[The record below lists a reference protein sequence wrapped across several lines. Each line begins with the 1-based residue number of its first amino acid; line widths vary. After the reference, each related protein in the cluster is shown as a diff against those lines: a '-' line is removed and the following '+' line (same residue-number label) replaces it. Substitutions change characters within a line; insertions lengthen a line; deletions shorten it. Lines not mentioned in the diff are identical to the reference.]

1 MFYSLIADIPNWR
14 WTVTEEELAAL
25 EERLA
30 EAEAEAERLQTTA
43 ADREAR
49 AAHLEEALGQARTE
63 LASRDS
69 ELTVLRD
76 GLAAARSEAEEL
88 RVGLRSAAEKY
99 RQAVLA
105 SRAEVPPHLVGGE
118 TVEEVDRQLEA
129 ALTMVAQI
137 KSHLESQAQAQ
148 RVPTG
153 APARRAPD
161 LAALTPAE
169 KISHGLAQKS

>member
-1 MFYSLIADIPNWR
+1 M
-14 WTVTEEELAAL
+14 TEEELAAL

-30 EAEAEAERLQTTA
+30 ETEAEVERLQTTA

-49 AAHLEEALGQARTE
+49 AAHLEHLSATQAETLAQTKAE
-63 LASRDS
+63 LVSRDD

-88 RVGLRSAAEKY
+88 RAGLRSAAEKY

-105 SRAEVPPHLVGGE
+105 TRTEVPPDLVGGE

-129 ALTMVAQI
+129 ALSMVAQL
-137 KSHLESQAQAQ
+137 KSHLDSQAQAQ

-161 LAALTPAE
+161 LATLSPTE
-169 KISHGLAQKS
+169 KISHGLAQRK

>member
-1 MFYSLIADIPNWR
+1 L
-14 WTVTEEELAAL
+14 TEEELAAL
-25 EERLA
+25 KERLV
-30 EAEAEAERLQTTA
+30 EAEAEVERLQTTA

-49 AAHLEEALGQARTE
+49 AAHLEDALGQARTE
-63 LASRDS
+63 LTARDDD
-69 ELTVLRD
+69 LTVLRD

-88 RVGLRSAAEKY
+88 RAGLRSAAEKY

-105 SRAEVPPHLVGGE
+105 SRADVPPDLVGGD

-129 ALTMVAQI
+129 ALSMVAQL

-161 LAALTPAE
+161 LAALTPTE
-169 KISHGLAQKS
+169 KISHGLAQRR

>member
-1 MFYSLIADIPNWR
+1 M
-14 WTVTEEELAAL
+14 VTDEEAAAL

-30 EAEAEAERLQTTA
+30 EAGVEVDRLQTMA

-49 AAHLEEALGQARTE
+49 AVHLEGVSAAQAEALAQAKAE
-63 LASRDS
+63 VASRD
-69 ELTVLRD
+69 EQLAAMGD
-76 GLAAARSEAEEL
+76 ELAAARSEAEGL
-88 RVGLRSAAEKY
+88 RASLRSAAERY

-105 SRAEVPPHLVGGE
+105 SQSEVPPDLVSGE

-129 ALTMVAQI
+129 ALRTVAQL

-153 APARRAPD
+153 APVRRAPD
-161 LAALTPAE
+161 LAALSPTE
-169 KISHGLAQKS
+169 KISYGLAQQR

>member
-1 MFYSLIADIPNWR
+1 M
-14 WTVTEEELAAL
+14 VTDEELTAL

-30 EAEAEAERLQTTA
+30 EAEAEVQRLQTTA

-49 AAHLEEALGQARTE
+49 AAHLENLSAAQTETLAQTKTE
-63 LASRDS
+63 LASRDE
-69 ELTVLRD
+69 ELAALREEI
-76 GLAAARSEAEEL
+76 AAARSEAEEL
-88 RVGLRSAAEKY
+88 RAGLRSAAEKY
-99 RQAVLA
+99 RTAVLA
-105 SRAEVPPHLVGGE
+105 SRAEVPPDLVSGE

-129 ALTMVAQI
+129 ALRMVAQL

-161 LAALTPAE
+161 LAALSPTE
-169 KISHGLAQKS
+169 KISYGLVQRK

>member
-1 MFYSLIADIPNWR
+1 
-14 WTVTEEELAAL
+14 VTEEELAAL

-30 EAEAEAERLQTTA
+30 EAEAEVERLQTTA

-49 AAHLEEALGQARTE
+49 AAHLEDTLSQTKAD
-63 LASRDS
+63 LASRDE
-69 ELTVLRD
+69 ELATLRD
-76 GLAAARSEAEEL
+76 GLSAAQTEAAAARSEAEEL
-88 RVGLRSAAEKY
+88 RGGLRSAAEKY

-105 SRAEVPPHLVGGE
+105 SRAEVPPDLVSGE
-118 TVEEVDRQLEA
+118 TVEEVDRQLES
-129 ALTMVAQI
+129 ALRMVAQL

-161 LAALTPAE
+161 TAALTPTE
-169 KISHGLAQKS
+169 KISYGLAQER

>member
-1 MFYSLIADIPNWR
+1 M
-14 WTVTEEELAAL
+14 TEEELAAL

-30 EAEAEAERLQTTA
+30 ETEAEVERLQTTA

-49 AAHLEEALGQARTE
+49 AAHLEHLSATQAETLAQTKAE
-63 LASRDS
+63 LVSRDD

-88 RVGLRSAAEKY
+88 RAGLRSAAEKY

-105 SRAEVPPHLVGGE
+105 TRTEVPPDLVSGE

-129 ALTMVAQI
+129 ALSMVAQL
-137 KSHLESQAQAQ
+137 KSHLDSQAQAQ

-161 LAALTPAE
+161 LAALSPTE
-169 KISHGLAQKS
+169 KISHGLAQER

>member
-1 MFYSLIADIPNWR
+1 M
-14 WTVTEEELAAL
+14 TEEEVAAL

-30 EAEAEAERLQTTA
+30 EAEAEVERLQTTA

-49 AAHLEEALGQARTE
+49 AAHLDETLAQAKTQ
-63 LASRDS
+63 LASRDE
-69 ELTVLRD
+69 ELATLHDDVS
-76 GLAAARSEAEEL
+76 AARSEAEEL
-88 RVGLRSAAEKY
+88 RASLRSAAEKY

-105 SRAEVPPHLVGGE
+105 SRVEVPPDLVSGE

-129 ALTMVAQI
+129 AMRMVAQL

-153 APARRAPD
+153 APARRAAD
-161 LAALTPAE
+161 LAALSPTE
-169 KISHGLAQKS
+169 KISFGLAQKK

>member
-1 MFYSLIADIPNWR
+1 
-14 WTVTEEELAAL
+14 VTEEELAAL

-30 EAEAEAERLQTTA
+30 EAEAEVERLQTTA

-49 AAHLEEALGQARTE
+49 AAHLEEAMTQAKTE
-63 LASRDS
+63 LASRD
-69 ELTVLRD
+69 EQLAALRD
-76 GLAAARSEAEEL
+76 GLAAADSEAEEL
-88 RVGLRSAAEKY
+88 RAGLRSAAEKY
-99 RQAVLA
+99 RQAVLV
-105 SRAEVPPHLVGGE
+105 SRAEVPPDLVGGD
-118 TVEEVDRQLEA
+118 TVEEVDRQLES
-129 ALTMVAQI
+129 ALRMVAQL

-169 KISHGLAQKS
+169 KISHGLAQDR

>member
-1 MFYSLIADIPNWR
+1 M
-14 WTVTEEELAAL
+14 TEEELAAL

-30 EAEAEAERLQTTA
+30 ETEAEVERLQTTA

-49 AAHLEEALGQARTE
+49 AAHLEHLSATQAETLAQTKAE
-63 LASRDS
+63 LVSRDD

-88 RVGLRSAAEKY
+88 RAGLRSAAEKY

-105 SRAEVPPHLVGGE
+105 TRTEVPPDLVGGE

-129 ALTMVAQI
+129 ALSMVAQL
-137 KSHLESQAQAQ
+137 KSHLDSQAQAQ

-161 LAALTPAE
+161 LAALSPTE
-169 KISHGLAQKS
+169 KISHGLAQRK

>member
-1 MFYSLIADIPNWR
+1 MTD
-14 WTVTEEELAAL
+14 EELAAL

-30 EAEAEAERLQTTA
+30 EAEAEVERLQTTA

-49 AAHLEEALGQARTE
+49 AAHLEGALAEAKADLAR
-63 LASRDS
+63 RDN
-69 ELTVLRD
+69 ELTGLRE
-76 GLAAARSEAEEL
+76 GLAVVRSEADEL
-88 RVGLRSAAEKY
+88 RAGLRSAAEKY

-105 SRAEVPPHLVGGE
+105 SRTDVPPDLVSGE

-129 ALTMVAQI
+129 ALRMVTQL

-153 APARRAPD
+153 APVRRAPD
-161 LAALTPAE
+161 LAALSPGE
-169 KISHGLAQKS
+169 KISHGLAQRK

>member
-1 MFYSLIADIPNWR
+1 MTD
-14 WTVTEEELAAL
+14 EEVAAL

-30 EAEAEAERLQTTA
+30 EAEAEAERLQTIA

-49 AAHLEEALGQARTE
+49 AAHAEELSAAQTEALAQTRAE
-63 LASRDS
+63 LAARDE
-69 ELTVLRD
+69 ELATLRND
-76 GLAAARSEAEEL
+76 LSAAQAELVAARSEAEEL
-88 RVGLRSAAEKY
+88 QAGLRSAAEKY

-105 SRAEVPPHLVGGE
+105 GQAEVPPDLVGGE

-129 ALTMVAQI
+129 AMRMVAQL
-137 KSHLESQAQAQ
+137 KGHLQSQAQAQ

-161 LAALTPAE
+161 LAALSPTE
-169 KISHGLAQKS
+169 KISHGLAQKR

>member
-1 MFYSLIADIPNWR
+1 
-14 WTVTEEELAAL
+14 VTEEELAAL

-30 EAEAEAERLQTTA
+30 EAEAEAEAEVERLQTTA

-49 AAHLEEALGQARTE
+49 AAHLEDTLGQARTE
-63 LASRDS
+63 LASRGD
-69 ELTVLRD
+69 ELVVLRD

-88 RVGLRSAAEKY
+88 RAGLRSAAEKY

-105 SRAEVPPHLVGGE
+105 SQVEVPPDLVGGE
-118 TVEEVDRQLEA
+118 TVEEVDRQLES
-129 ALTMVAQI
+129 ALSMVAQL

-161 LAALTPAE
+161 LAALTSTE
-169 KISHGLAQKS
+169 KISHGLAQRR